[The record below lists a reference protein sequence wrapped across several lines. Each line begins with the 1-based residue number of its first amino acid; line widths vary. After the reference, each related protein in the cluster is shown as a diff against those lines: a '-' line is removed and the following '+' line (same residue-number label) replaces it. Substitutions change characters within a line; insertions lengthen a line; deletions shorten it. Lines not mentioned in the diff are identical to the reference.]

1 MSYSRIPY
9 IYSNGNEM
17 FIDGQYVNEDLIN
30 ILLYDLHKAYRKEEL
45 EERIELGR
53 KAKERVTKESEVG
66 LKYIR
71 EKYKN
76 KTINSKEDLKKF
88 REEAMKNKNKRL

>member
-17 FIDGQYVNEDLIN
+17 FMDGQYVNEDLIN
-30 ILLYDLHKAYRKEEL
+30 ILLYDLHKSYRKDEL
-45 EERIELGR
+45 EERIKLG
-53 KAKERVTKESEVG
+53 KKE
-66 LKYIR
+66 YIR

-76 KTINSKEDLKKF
+76 KTINSKEGLKKF
-88 REEAMKNKNKRL
+88 REEMMKNKNKTL

>member
-9 IYSNGNEM
+9 IYSCGDEM

-45 EERIELGR
+45 KERIELGR
-53 KAKERVTKESEVG
+53 KAKERIQKESEVK

-88 REEAMKNKNKRL
+88 REEVMKYKNKTL

>member
-53 KAKERVTKESEVG
+53 KAKERVTKESEVK
-66 LKYIR
+66 LKHIR

-88 REEAMKNKNKRL
+88 REEAIKNKNKRL